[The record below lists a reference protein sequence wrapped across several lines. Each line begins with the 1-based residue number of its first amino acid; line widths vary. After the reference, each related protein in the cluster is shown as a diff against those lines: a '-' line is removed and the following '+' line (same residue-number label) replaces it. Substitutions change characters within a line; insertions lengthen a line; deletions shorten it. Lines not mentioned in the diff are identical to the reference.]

1 MLRKFFQWLFRD
13 HLWIDIPAGDP
24 FSENENHGTHHFEYV
39 SRHAIAES
47 GLHCPM
53 CHNEIAPLGDYRLV
67 RHCRLGDV
75 IRCNGTRQVND
86 EDLPC
91 PAYLVASPDTEH
103 GDHLIFDAWPV
114 KDRIRKFYTFTRIS
128 EKQAVNIKR
137 GVDVT
142 SRAGELFASPV
153 ETPKAVSTLP
163 VKEFIPGQIWLTDD
177 KRMFTIARVQN
188 DGDPYFNGWA
198 WGSFLNETVYDWH
211 VDPTGL
217 IRQTMRDPTLKDNV
231 RLTTELRPL

>member
-13 HLWIDIPAGDP
+13 RLWIDIPAGDP

-86 EDLPC
+86 EDIPC

-103 GDHLIFDAWPV
+103 GDHLIFDAWPEA
-114 KDRIRKFYTFTRIS
+114 KRIQKFYTFVRIS
-128 EKQAVNIKR
+128 DETAVHIKR
-137 GVDVT
+137 GKDVK
-142 SRAGELFASPV
+142 SRAGELFATPV
-153 ETPKAVSTLP
+153 AAQVKVALP
-163 VKEFIPGQIWLTDD
+163 TKEFVAGQIWMTDD
-177 KRMFTIARVQN
+177 KRMFTIARVQK

-198 WGSFLNETVYDWH
+198 WGNFLNETAYDWH

-217 IRQTMRDPTLKDNV
+217 IRQTMRDPTLQDKV